1 MKRDFFAQYDLAAQ
15 SAQQREMAVDYIV
28 GKTHQP
34 PPAWPALADVTDF
47 AARLSLL
54 AAATGTPQK
63 DYARVGR
70 RHAASGL
77 LYWYTQ
83 GPFNDFLRRREEA
96 CGEGLSLLP
105 TLPDLAIF
113 PRGAWALQFTFR
125 LSQPYLSRDD
135 TDFYILD
142 NPVKKEWVFKLP
154 YVAPSQWKGAL
165 RAAMSRELAS
175 DLVSDKVDEE
185 VCMQRRLQLYR
196 LFGNEKNCVA
206 DFLNCARAQQRVGPR
221 PDDESQREKWEKS
234 FQKALADIAKEFAQ
248 KLRDLGYR
256 VGDVEGFQGRLHFYP
271 TYFTQIGLEVLN
283 PHPRATGAGQHPLY
297 FECVP
302 QGAEGMFTL
311 LYVPFDRVGEGKHE
325 TRRQMTEDL
334 AAVAKGVRAMMT
346 LYGFGAKTSSG
357 FGVAEKQVKKG
368 ALAVAMTDPRPIPA
382 GKSESPTENPLVQLE
397 ADMADFVHRFQLSD
411 FPRWTNAEL
420 KASDWGRKR
429 QSKYKRLR
437 RRHPDWNESTR
448 TWQTASSVNE
458 PLFAAPETPPQ
469 ALTTR
474 DFDNFTSLV
483 QQIRELAQATAKQPG
498 GTQ

>member
-15 SAQQREMAVDYIV
+15 SPQQRERAVDYIV
-28 GKTHQP
+28 GKTQQP
-34 PPAWPALADVTDF
+34 PPTWPALVDVTDP

-70 RHAASGL
+70 RNAASGL

-83 GPFNDFLRRREEA
+83 GPFNDFLRRREETY
-96 CGEGLSLLP
+96 GEELSLRP

-125 LSQPYLSRDD
+125 LNQPYLSRDD

-165 RAAMSRELAS
+165 RAALVRELAS
-175 DLVSDKVDEE
+175 DFISGKRDEE
-185 VCMQRRLQLYR
+185 VYVQMRLQLYR
-196 LFGNEKNCVA
+196 LFGNEKDCVA
-206 DFLNCARAQQRVGPR
+206 NFLNRAWAQQRVGSR
-221 PDDESQREKWEKS
+221 PENESQREKWEQR
-234 FQKALADIAKEFAQ
+234 FQKALTDVAEGFER

-256 VGDVEGFQGRLHFYP
+256 IDDVEGFQGRLHFYP

-283 PHPRATGAGQHPLY
+283 PHPRATGAGTNPIL

-302 QGAEGMFTL
+302 QGAEGTFTL
-311 LYVPFDRVGEGKHE
+311 LYVPLDGADAGESLA
-325 TRRQMTEDL
+325 DL
-334 AAVAKGVRAMMT
+334 ATVAEGVQAMMT

-357 FGVAEKQVKKG
+357 FGLAEEEVKKG
-368 ALAVAMTDPRPIPA
+368 ALAVAMADPQPAPA
-382 GKSESPTENPLVQLE
+382 GESESPAENPLVQLE

-420 KASDWGRKR
+420 TTSSWGRKR

-448 TWQTASSVNE
+448 TWGAELAAMESPPE
-458 PLFAAPETPPQ
+458 PVEAESP
-469 ALTTR
+469 LTSR
-474 DFDNFTSLV
+474 DFDSLASLV
-483 QQIRELAQATAKQPG
+483 QQIRELAQAVAEQPG
-498 GTQ
+498 GAQ